1 MFQPEETFSLVSYDV
16 KYSEGRFDLWR
27 QTPGEVGVMLLPSP
41 APAHIAHLQRQSWH
55 VAGDYCSV

>member
-16 KYSEGRFDLWR
+16 KYSEERFDLWR
-27 QTPGEVGVMLLPSP
+27 QTPGEVGGMLLPSP
-41 APAHIAHLQRQSWH
+41 AQIAHLQRQSWH